1 MVVHQK
7 EKFHQ
12 KRLAKRFARR
22 DPFKSQRRQER
33 ELHIMLDNKQ
43 NKRKCLEQKKKIL
56 QDRLKKL
63 IKAKVPEGVEDEGRI
78 YVNGT
83 RNKKTKTF

>member
-1 MVVHQK
+1 
-7 EKFHQ
+7 
-12 KRLAKRFARR
+12 
-22 DPFKSQRRQER
+22 
-33 ELHIMLDNKQ
+33 MLDNKQ
-43 NKRKCLEQKKKIL
+43 NKRKCLEQKKNFL